1 MRQILFAV
9 LAMLACVMAQAQPG
23 WVKKAARSVF
33 TLKTFDADG
42 NLIASSNGFF
52 VGADGEA
59 LSGFAPFRGA
69 ARAVVIDMKGREMP
83 VVSIIGANSTYDVAK
98 FRVSAKSVECA
109 AISWSAIPK

>member
-52 VGADGEA
+52 VGDVNLIYTAFVA
-59 LSGFAPFRGA
+59 L
-69 ARAVVIDMKGREMP
+69 AV
-83 VVSIIGANSTYDVAK
+83 
-98 FRVSAKSVECA
+98 
-109 AISWSAIPK
+109 